1 MSKGLCR
8 WKVGL
13 RGTHQTKQRKKE
25 NRKKKKSEE
34 GGKLG
39 ENFHSFSREKECE
52 MERESERKG
61 EMGQGNG
68 SGCVRLC
75 LSPPSIIEV

>member
-25 NRKKKKSEE
+25 NRKKKRVRRAGSLEKTFTPFPEKKSVRWR
-34 GGKLG
+34 GRVK
-39 ENFHSFSREKECE
+39 EKERWGRV
-52 MERESERKG
+52 MVVGVS
-61 EMGQGNG
+61 G
-68 SGCVRLC
+68 SVCPL
-75 LSPPSIIEV
+75 PPL